1 MILLLLAAQAATPA
15 ASPVAPPA
23 APTSFS
29 ILEPIADEPCARRG
43 IKTADPEDIVVCG
56 GKPLPSQKLPYPN
69 EIVPDSP
76 QPSNPYLRGTGSL
89 ALEAT
94 PCPARSGG
102 CGTGIDIFGAGTTL
116 VRLVQKAVAPSS
128 CCEREGEATNVVML
142 AGDVV
147 GGVKR
152 AMKRRPD
159 KSGRVPI
166 PLDDAPLST
175 EGRLL
180 P

>member
-1 MILLLLAAQAATPA
+1 MVLLFLAAQVATPVPA
-15 ASPVAPPA
+15 A
-23 APTSFS
+23 APTSAPTAFS
-29 ILEPIADEPCARRG
+29 ILQPVPDEPCARRG
-43 IKTADPEDIVVCG
+43 RKSDDPDDIVVCG
-56 GKPLPSQKLPYPN
+56 GKALPLQKLPYPE

-94 PCPARSGG
+94 PCSARSGG
-102 CGTGIDIFGAGTTL
+102 CGGGIDLFGAGTTL

-142 AGDVV
+142 ASDAVKGV
-147 GGVKR
+147 GR
-152 AMKRRPD
+152 ALRRKPD
-159 KSGRVPI
+159 KSGRIPI
-166 PLDDAPLST
+166 PLDDAPVST
-175 EGRLL
+175 EGKLL